1 MPHYSKPGQMAPFN
15 LAHWLGSWMG
25 EGAAKVGREVA
36 FLADRTRHT
45 TSSERAAWIQRCLV
59 SALLVGGEYLM
70 IRLLSPKPDS
80 LVALAG
86 VWTVLL
92 VLPRPTPRI
101 PLWFARAFAFV
112 GTVGAL
118 NAYWRLASSASPSL
132 AAWDGVFTICW
143 GLLSFGMIVWVFLAF
158 RGTRVAPAQVQAG
171 HQETAQQAPARWSNV
186 PIVRFKDVGALEQ
199 IKADIQAIAETRF
212 HARRRSATRNGI
224 LLYGPQGT
232 GKSLIAEATAG
243 EYGVNFMHV
252 RCPDL
257 VGQFVGSTGVEIRA
271 AFESAAANRPVV
283 IFLDEIDAIGS
294 RRQTQGQGTD
304 AGGAGREYNTVTT
317 QLMSAMDKYRSMD
330 GLLIMAATNQ
340 LDGLEPTL
348 IREGRFDLKL
358 RLDLPDE
365 ESRRQILEALL
376 AQAKWR
382 PFDLAGLARRTPNW
396 SPARL
401 RALVD
406 RASELAAGRPIDE
419 QHVVRALESS
429 GGRDRPP
436 MEPVGWD
443 DVVLPEAVVHD
454 LKALIELMQP
464 GRAEK
469 LSLPVPNGLI
479 LTGAPGT
486 GKTLTARLIATQ
498 SNRSF
503 YALSP
508 ADILSGEIGGSVKK
522 VKDAFARA
530 KEHAPSVLFFDEMDG
545 LFPAVHGP
553 VGHHDVQLVEQALIE
568 ISALKPDHN
577 VFLIGTTNYLDR
589 VDPRILRGG
598 RFSEKTEIGVPDDAG
613 YQKLLSRYLGNA
625 RLSAR
630 LPFEEFI
637 PRIRGMPPAD
647 LEATVIAAKRSA
659 MRRMGSGA
667 ETLPPLEAEDFDAA
681 LTRVRTTFERPRY

>member
-15 LAHWLGSWMG
+15 LAHWLGWWVG
-25 EGAAKVGREVA
+25 AGAAKIGREVE
-36 FLADRTRHT
+36 FLADRTRHA
-45 TSSERAAWIQRCLV
+45 TSSERAAWIYRCAVASILV
-59 SALLVGGEYLM
+59 VAEYLSLWVLAP
-70 IRLLSPKPDS
+70 RLDS
-80 LVALAG
+80 VFAMLATWVVLV
-86 VWTVLL
+86 
-92 VLPRPTPRI
+92 VLPQPTPRI
-101 PLWFARAFAFV
+101 PLLAGRILAF
-112 GTVGAL
+112 GATIG
-118 NAYWRLASSASPSL
+118 AISAIWKSAL
-132 AAWDGVFTICW
+132 AAWPALKVWDGVFTIAW
-143 GLLSFGMIVWVFLAF
+143 GLLCFGMVIWAFLAL
-158 RGTRVAPAQVQAG
+158 RNAAQRVQRAQAG
-171 HQETAQQAPARWSNV
+171 AEQIEKERSVVRWSNV
-186 PIVRFKDVGALEQ
+186 PKTRFGDLGALELAKQ
-199 IKADIQAIAETRF
+199 EIRAVAEGCLRG
-212 HARRRSATRNGI
+212 RRNSSIRNGI

-243 EYGVNFMHV
+243 EYGVNFLHV

-257 VGQFVGSTGVEIRA
+257 VGQFVGTTGAEIRA
-271 AFESAAANRPVV
+271 TFESAAANRPVV

-294 RRQTQGQGTD
+294 RRQAQGQGTD

-317 QLMSAMDKYRSMD
+317 QLMSAVDKYRSMD

-348 IREGRFDLKL
+348 IRDGRFDVKL

-365 ESRRQILEALL
+365 EARRQILEALL

-382 PFDLAGLARRTPNW
+382 PFDLAALARRTPNW

-406 RASELAAGRPIDE
+406 RASDLAAGRPIEE
-419 QHVVRALESS
+419 QHVVRVLEGS

-553 VGHHDVQLVEQALIE
+553 VGHHDVQLVEQALVE
-568 ISALKPDHN
+568 ICALKPEHN

-598 RFSEKTEIGVPDDAG
+598 RFSEKIEIGVPDANG
-613 YQKLLSRYLGNA
+613 YGRLLARYLGTA
-625 RLSAR
+625 RLAESLCVEDMISR
-630 LPFEEFI
+630 LQGI
-637 PRIRGMPPAD
+637 SPAD
-647 LEATVIAAKRSA
+647 LEATVTAAKRAA
-659 MRRMGSGA
+659 MRRMRQGDD
-667 ETLPPLEAEDFDAA
+667 TLPSLTAEDFESAIG
-681 LTRVRTTFERPRY
+681 RVQARF

>member
-1 MPHYSKPGQMAPFN
+1 MPHYSKPGQMAPLN
-15 LAHWLGSWMG
+15 LAQWFGWWVG
-25 EGAAKVGREVA
+25 AGAAKIGREIE
-36 FLADRTRHT
+36 FLADRTRHAT
-45 TSSERAAWIQRCLV
+45 TSERAAWIQRCVL
-59 SALLVGGEYLM
+59 STLLVGGEYLLL
-70 IRLLSPKPDS
+70 RLLTPKPDS

-112 GTVGAL
+112 ATVSAL
-118 NAYWRLASSASPSL
+118 NAYWKLASSASPSL

-143 GLLSFGMIVWVFLAF
+143 GLLSFAMIVWVFLAL
-158 RGTRVAPAQVQAG
+158 RGTRARQAQVQAG
-171 HQETAQQAPARWSNV
+171 HQELVQQSPARWSNI
-186 PIVRFKDVGALEQ
+186 PIVRFRDVGALEPV
-199 IKADIQAIAETRF
+199 KADIRALAENRLRF
-212 HARRRSATRNGI
+212 RRHSAVRNGI

-243 EYGVNFMHV
+243 EYGVNFLPV

-257 VGQFVGSTGVEIRA
+257 VGQFVGTTGAEIRA
-271 AFESAAANRPVV
+271 TFESAAANRPVV

-294 RRQTQGQGTD
+294 RRQAQGQGTD

-317 QLMSAMDKYRSMD
+317 QLMSAIDKYRSMD

-348 IREGRFDLKL
+348 IREGRFDVKL

-365 ESRRQILEALL
+365 EARGRILEALL

-382 PFDLAGLARRTPNW
+382 PFDLAALARRTPNW

-406 RASELAAGRPIDE
+406 RALELAAGRPIEE
-419 QHVVRALESS
+419 QHVARVLESA

-454 LKALIELMQP
+454 LKTLIELMQP
-464 GRAEK
+464 GRAQK
-469 LSLPVPNGLI
+469 LSLPVPTGLI

-486 GKTLTARLIATQ
+486 GKTLTAKLIASQ
-498 SNRSF
+498 ANRSF

-508 ADILSGEIGGSVKK
+508 SDILSGEVGGSTKRLK
-522 VKDAFARA
+522 EAFWRA
-530 KEHAPSVLFFDEMDG
+530 KEHAPSILFFDEMDG

-553 VGHHDVQLVEQALIE
+553 VGQHDVQLVEQALIE
-568 ISALKPDHN
+568 ISALKSEHN

-598 RFSEKTEIGVPDDAG
+598 RFSEKIEVGVPDEGG
-613 YQKLLSRYLGNA
+613 YKRLLSRYLGGTSLA
-625 RLSAR
+625 SHLSA
-630 LPFEEFI
+630 EELLD
-637 PRIRGMPPAD
+637 RVRGMSPAD
-647 LEATVIAAKRSA
+647 LEATVLAAKRSA
-659 MRRMGSGA
+659 MRRMKEGA
-667 ETLPPLEAEDFDAA
+667 EVLPPLELEDFDAA
-681 LTRVRTTFERPRY
+681 LARVRAHF

>member
-15 LAHWLGSWMG
+15 LAHWLGWWVG
-25 EGAAKVGREVA
+25 AGAAKVGREVE
-36 FLADRTRHT
+36 FLANRTRHAT
-45 TSSERAAWIQRCLV
+45 TSERSAWIQRCVV
-59 SALLVGGEYLM
+59 STLLVGGEYLL

-101 PLWFARAFAFV
+101 PLWFARVFAFV

-118 NAYWRLASSASPSL
+118 NAYWKLASSASPGL

-171 HQETAQQAPARWSNV
+171 HQETAQQVPARWSNV

-199 IKADIQAIAETRF
+199 IKADIQAIAENRF
-212 HARRRSATRNGI
+212 RARHRSAMRNGI

-243 EYGVNFMHV
+243 EYGVNFLHV

-294 RRQTQGQGTD
+294 RRQAQGQGTD

-317 QLMSAMDKYRSMD
+317 QLMSAIDKYRSMD

-348 IREGRFDLKL
+348 IREGRFDVKL

-365 ESRRQILEALL
+365 GGRRQILVGLL

-406 RASELAAGRPIDE
+406 RASDLAGGRPIEE

-443 DVVLPEAVVHD
+443 DVVLPEAVIHD
-454 LKALIELMQP
+454 LKALLELMQP

-469 LSLPVPNGLI
+469 LSLPVPTGLI

-486 GKTLTARLIATQ
+486 GKTLTAKLIASQ
-498 SNRSF
+498 ANRSF
-503 YALSP
+503 YSLSP
-508 ADILSGEIGGSVKK
+508 SDILSGEVGGSTKRLK
-522 VKDAFARA
+522 EAFGRA
-530 KEHAPSVLFFDEMDG
+530 KEQAPSILFFDEMDG

-553 VGHHDVQLVEQALIE
+553 VGQHDVQLVEQALIE
-568 ISALKPDHN
+568 ISALKPEHN

-598 RFSEKTEIGVPDDAG
+598 RFSEKIEIGVPDASG
-613 YQKLLSRYLGNA
+613 YRKLLVRYLGTTHLA
-625 RLSAR
+625 DSLR
-630 LPFEEFI
+630 FEDLTT
-637 PRIRGMPPAD
+637 RVAGMSPAD
-647 LEATVIAAKRSA
+647 LEATVTAAKRAA
-659 MRRMGSGA
+659 MGRMAVGA
-667 ETLPPLEAEDFDAA
+667 EALPPLEPEDFDAA
-681 LTRVRTTFERPRY
+681 VARIGAHF